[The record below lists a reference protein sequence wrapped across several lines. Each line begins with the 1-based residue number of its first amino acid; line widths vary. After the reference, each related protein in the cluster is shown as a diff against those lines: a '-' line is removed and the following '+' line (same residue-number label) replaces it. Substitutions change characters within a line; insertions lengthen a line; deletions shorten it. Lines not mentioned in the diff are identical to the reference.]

1 MKYLG
6 WIISVILFIV
16 GYFIYRSQYL
26 PLKKDIVKLQKE
38 ITMWEDILK
47 GKKGIVGERYSFP
60 VERFFSNNKLTPYAE
75 VEILRKFDIHYKGI
89 EIYISAP
96 QAYKRA
102 SDVMRF
108 LTEQRIEYPGLSMY
122 VVFDSLERFEYKFI
136 K

>member
-6 WIISVILFIV
+6 WVISVILVLV
-16 GYFIYRSQYL
+16 GYFIYKTQYL
-26 PLKKDIVKLQKE
+26 PLKKDVIELEQE
-38 ITMWEDILK
+38 IKMWEDILK

-60 VERFFSNNKLTPYAE
+60 TERFFSDDKLTPYGE
-75 VEILRKFDIHYKGI
+75 VEILRKFDIHYNGI

-102 SDVMRF
+102 HSVLKF
-108 LTEQRIEYPGLSMY
+108 LTEQRIEYPNLSLY
-122 VVFDSLERFEYKFI
+122 VVFDSLEKFEYKFI